1 MEEAGLQD
9 PRIGTTLG
17 GVYRLERVI
26 GVGGMGCVYE
36 ATHEH
41 LEERYAVKVLSEGR
55 ASRPDAVE
63 RFLREAKAAGRID
76 NEHIVRVVNFH
87 TQDDGSVF
95 LVMELLEG
103 ENLAARIAKG
113 PLPAANAIDLATQTG
128 DALQAAHDAEI
139 VHRDLKPENIFVT
152 QRDGRDF
159 VKVLDFGISKIKTPE
174 HKDMKLTETD
184 QILGTPLYISPEL
197 ARGVSVADHR
207 TDVYAL
213 GVITYEMLTGT
224 PPFSGDNH
232 FQLLFKHGNETPDPP
247 SSRNPDAQIPAH
259 VEAAVM
265 RALEKDPAA
274 RFENMRAF
282 CDALSGKAATSKKGG
297 RRWAGLALGAATVAL
312 LLFGFWP
319 RPDADPSSSPETS
332 ETTGT
337 PAAATLPS
345 ATEPAPAVAP
355 TRDAVPATSDTK
367 PVVAAAPSGEQPP
380 VAAPEEVTVR
390 LNSTPP
396 GASVTLN
403 GQRQGLT
410 PLSLALPRGTEAKL
424 RFSLGGHRTRQIAF
438 VAEDDRSVDVT
449 LRKKVRRTTPPIKQD
464 F

>member
-55 ASRPDAVE
+55 ASKPDAVE

-113 PLPAANAIDLATQTG
+113 PLPVASAIDLATQTG
-128 DALQAAHDAEI
+128 DALQAAHDAQI

-247 SSRNPDAQIPAH
+247 SSRNPDARVPAH

-282 CDALSGKAATSKKGG
+282 CDALSGNVQTPTK
-297 RRWAGLALGAATVAL
+297 RRRGPVAVALGAIAVAL
-312 LLFGFWP
+312 LFFGFWP
-319 RPDADPSSSPETS
+319 RPDADPTS
-332 ETTGT
+332 RSGNPGAPTAE
-337 PAAATLPS
+337 ALPS
-345 ATEPAPAVAP
+345 TAEPPPTATRANEMVPARSDTNPDPAPAGEKPP
-355 TRDAVPATSDTK
+355 TAT
-367 PVVAAAPSGEQPP
+367 
-380 VAAPEEVTVR
+380 PEEVTVR

-438 VAEDDRSVDVT
+438 IAEDDRSVDVT
-449 LRKKVRRTTPPIKQD
+449 LRKKARRTTPPIKQD